1 MLQIPK
7 NLQIAIE
14 ASLKA
19 GKAVMDVYDSAFQRH
34 HRFEHGLAFVDLIRR
49 IKTVGRNS
57 RSNHIQMRGG
67 HFDCGFWILG
77 RRNMERIAIYPGS
90 FDPVTNGHLDILERG
105 LKLFD
110 KIIIAILTNPK
121 KKFLFTLDERIEM
134 LEESLKEFSNV
145 EIDTF
150 DDLTVDFAAEC
161 NAQGI
166 LRGLRAMSDFEYEF
180 QMALMN
186 RRLNREVQ
194 TVFLMTGLRWI
205 YTSSSIIKEA
215 AQFGGDIHGMV
226 PPIVEKKIKKK
237 FAGQT

>member
-1 MLQIPK
+1 
-7 NLQIAIE
+7 
-14 ASLKA
+14 
-19 GKAVMDVYDSAFQRH
+19 
-34 HRFEHGLAFVDLIRR
+34 
-49 IKTVGRNS
+49 
-57 RSNHIQMRGG
+57 
-67 HFDCGFWILG
+67 
-77 RRNMERIAIYPGS
+77 MERVAIYPGS

-110 KIIIAILTNPK
+110 KIILAILTNPK
-121 KKFLFTLDERIEM
+121 KSFLFTLEQRIDM
-134 LEESLKEFSNV
+134 LEDSIKEFANV

-150 DDLTVDFAAEC
+150 DGLTVDFAAAR

-215 AQFGGDIHGMV
+215 AQFGGNIKGMV
-226 PPIVEKKIKKK
+226 PPIVEMKIQEKYS
-237 FAGQT
+237 FIR